1 MPPCTPSV
9 WSSFQ
14 SDPLCGDV
22 WPGALHV
29 SVIMGRMLPATPGA
43 LLRLS
48 CFDGPH
54 LSGAVGDTCSA
65 AQLSQWPYAAACQ
78 VRKLMDSR
86 LRPGWSFRDLYG
98 VKDSLAIMMEA
109 AGLLEDALREYFELE
124 ACYLEALVEGG
135 ALGGREF
142 GGPACSGTASQGC
155 LWPKQ
160 PTAHEG
166 RARPW
171 HPFSGGHGC

>member
-1 MPPCTPSV
+1 
-9 WSSFQ
+9 
-14 SDPLCGDV
+14 
-22 WPGALHV
+22 
-29 SVIMGRMLPATPGA
+29 
-43 LLRLS
+43 
-48 CFDGPH
+48 
-54 LSGAVGDTCSA
+54 
-65 AQLSQWPYAAACQ
+65 
-78 VRKLMDSR
+78 MDSR

-142 GGPACSGTASQGC
+142 GGSACSGTASQRR

-160 PTAHEG
+160 PTAHQG

-171 HPFSGGHGC
+171 YAFSGGHDC

>member
-1 MPPCTPSV
+1 ME
-9 WSSFQ
+9 
-14 SDPLCGDV
+14 
-22 WPGALHV
+22 
-29 SVIMGRMLPATPGA
+29 
-43 LLRLS
+43 
-48 CFDGPH
+48 
-54 LSGAVGDTCSA
+54 
-65 AQLSQWPYAAACQ
+65 
-78 VRKLMDSR
+78 SR

-142 GGPACSGTASQGC
+142 GGPACSGTASFGC

-160 PTAHEG
+160 PTAHG
-166 RARPW
+166 
-171 HPFSGGHGC
+171 